1 LIIFLASLIASACL
15 YFLYNRPDWSQS
27 AVTWPYVSGCILGGA
42 AVYFL
47 LGMLFGA
54 WFKGTRGAV
63 IGTLVVAGASFLAG
77 FGEYK
82 EHEPDRGFEGAIQKH
97 VDDMRGS
104 LKTQLNQFGGAR
116 LDPSIME
123 SMLQEMKDK
132 SKELDPQERAAVE
145 GLSAVMNRL
154 MVPVRE
160 ARPIGEEIFSK
171 SFEDPA
177 SMQSVDEIDYRL
189 GKLESYKTYCL
200 QLLGMY
206 PDLDLMLKTEL
217 AQRGLSA
224 TQIKDYADPFIKS
237 AHLEIAVP
245 LAESNV
251 EIANLMIQRLNLLKS
266 EFGHWSTQ
274 NNVVYFEDH
283 AALEQWN
290 NDLRRI
296 FGVAERREALTR
308 QMAANQSN

>member
-1 LIIFLASLIASACL
+1 
-15 YFLYNRPDWSQS
+15 
-27 AVTWPYVSGCILGGA
+27 
-42 AVYFL
+42 
-47 LGMLFGA
+47 MLFGA
-54 WFKGTRGAV
+54 GIKGTAGTV
-63 IGTLVVAGASFLAG
+63 VGTLVVAGASFLAG
-77 FGEYK
+77 VGEYK
-82 EHEPDRGFEGAIQKH
+82 EHEPEREFLGTVQKH

-104 LKTQLNQFGGAR
+104 LKGQLNQFGGGR

-123 SMLQEMKDK
+123 SMLQDMKDK

-171 SFEDPA
+171 SFEDPG
-177 SMQSVDEIDYRL
+177 SIQSVEEIDYRL
-189 GKLESYKTYCL
+189 GKVETFKTYCL

-224 TQIKDYADPFIKS
+224 TQIREYADPFIKA

-296 FGVAERREALTR
+296 FEVAERREALTR